1 MSSNGQSGS
10 SPSLASGQGGRT
22 SPPLVVNEEPD
33 RPDGEQNR
41 RTSIDIQESRFHASR
56 ERRRHL
62 RNRSTQDDQPI
73 KSSEKTNTA
82 TDKKPEVQNQSK
94 QVQKVLE
101 VQEDADDIAAR
112 LRRRLDLNKSCSN
125 QSNDSNTN
133 FELNQSAPRKSQGRE
148 PNVRPAVP
156 RRPSLPKPLER
167 KHFKPHNL
175 ELNLSKENSENSN
188 SKNSK
193 ISSPVSSEGTGV
205 NTFIQ

>member
-10 SPSLASGQGGRT
+10 SPSLASGQGGRI
-22 SPPLVVNEEPD
+22 SPTLAVNEEQD
-33 RPDGEQNR
+33 SEQNR
-41 RTSIDIQESRFHASR
+41 RTSIDIQETRFCKQR

-62 RNRSTQDDQPI
+62 RNRSTPDDQPI
-73 KSSEKTNTA
+73 KSSEKPHA
-82 TDKKPEVQNQSK
+82 AIEKKPEVQNQFK
-94 QVQKVLE
+94 PVQKVPE

-112 LRRRLDLNKSCSN
+112 LRRRLDLNKSSSN
-125 QSNDSNTN
+125 QSNASNIN
-133 FELNQSAPRKSQGRE
+133 FELSQSAPRKSQGRE

-167 KHFKPHNL
+167 KNLKPHNL
-175 ELNLSKENSENSN
+175 ELNLTKENSENSN

-205 NTFIQ
+205 KTFVQ

>member
-22 SPPLVVNEEPD
+22 SPPPVVNEEQ
-33 RPDGEQNR
+33 DGEQNR
-41 RTSIDIQESRFHASR
+41 RTSIDIQETRFCKQR

-62 RNRSTQDDQPI
+62 RNRSTPDDSNNQAI
-73 KSSEKTNTA
+73 KSPENA
-82 TDKKPEVQNQSK
+82 AKPEVQNAAK
-94 QVQKVLE
+94 PVQKVPE

-112 LRRRLDLNKSCSN
+112 LRRRLDLNKSTTS
-125 QSNDSNTN
+125 QSNASNTTN
-133 FELNQSAPRKSQGRE
+133 FELSQSAPRKSQGRE

-167 KHFKPHNL
+167 KNLKPHNL
-175 ELNLSKENSENSN
+175 ELNLTKENSENSN

-205 NTFIQ
+205 K

>member
-1 MSSNGQSGS
+1 MKNGTV
-10 SPSLASGQGGRT
+10 RT
-22 SPPLVVNEEPD
+22 A
-33 RPDGEQNR
+33 NR
-41 RTSIDIQESRFHASR
+41 IDIQESRFHASR

-73 KSSEKTNTA
+73 KSSEKPNAA
-82 TDKKPEVQNQSK
+82 TKPEVQNQPT
-94 QVQKVLE
+94 QVQKVPE

-125 QSNDSNTN
+125 QSNASNTN

-167 KHFKPHNL
+167 KNFKPHNL

-188 SKNSK
+188 SKNLK

-205 NTFIQ
+205 

>member
-73 KSSEKTNTA
+73 KSSEKTNAA
-82 TDKKPEVQNQSK
+82 TKPEVQNQPT
-94 QVQKVLE
+94 QVQKVPE

-112 LRRRLDLNKSCSN
+112 LRRRLDLNKTN
-125 QSNDSNTN
+125 QSNASNTPTI
-133 FELNQSAPRKSQGRE
+133 ELSQSAPRKSQGRE

-167 KHFKPHNL
+167 KNFKPHNL
-175 ELNLSKENSENSN
+175 ELNLSAENSENSN

-205 NTFIQ
+205 NTSI

>member
-112 LRRRLDLNKSCSN
+112 LRRRLDLNKTN
-125 QSNDSNTN
+125 QSNASNTPTI
-133 FELNQSAPRKSQGRE
+133 ELSQSAPRKSQGRE

-167 KHFKPHNL
+167 KNFKPHNL
-175 ELNLSKENSENSN
+175 ELNLSVENSENSN

-205 NTFIQ
+205 NTSI